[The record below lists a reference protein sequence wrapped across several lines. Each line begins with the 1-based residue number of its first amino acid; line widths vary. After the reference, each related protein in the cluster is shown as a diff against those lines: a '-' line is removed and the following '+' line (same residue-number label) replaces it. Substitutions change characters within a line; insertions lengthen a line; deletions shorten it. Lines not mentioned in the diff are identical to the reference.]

1 MFCVLTRMPD
11 PGSVVCRVQTCTGAL
26 ENGENA
32 NVICGCS
39 HSAFGRAQARP
50 PGSESAPNRGNT
62 WGERGEG
69 GGVEEAWVMRADA
82 PVASR
87 RALAERSN
95 RPPEHNERRR
105 NGGVGKEAVQRK
117 VA

>member
-1 MFCVLTRMPD
+1 MCAHKDAGPRFGGLPGPNLHRGARKRRECERHMRMFAFSVRKSASSPPRLGIGAE
-11 PGSVVCRVQTCTGAL
+11 PGKHV
-26 ENGENA
+26 
-32 NVICGCS
+32 
-39 HSAFGRAQARP
+39 GR
-50 PGSESAPNRGNT
+50 
-62 WGERGEG
+62 ERGEG